1 MEDLN
6 KIRKLAGLQEA
17 PQDLDNDQLIFQ
29 RLQKLENLFAK
40 FNHNDL
46 KKVMQDMME
55 GYTKLEKALINN
67 DTEINSLRQELEL
80 ANKEIQEQH
89 NRLSSLK
96 TYFAKGGTPDK
107 VESVD
112 TSTDTPK
119 TFGQKHFGTVGKMPT
134 VNLKGGKKYTPS
146 RDDVFKTNS
155 NK

>member
-40 FNHNDL
+40 FNPNDL

-96 TYFAKGGTPDK
+96 TYFAK
-107 VESVD
+107 
-112 TSTDTPK
+112 
-119 TFGQKHFGTVGKMPT
+119 F
-134 VNLKGGKKYTPS
+134 
-146 RDDVFKTNS
+146 
-155 NK
+155 